1 MNHKGLTV
9 VVVVVVCVLLI
20 EFVSLKPKLFND
32 KVLWQGLEV
41 MMEWDDDEVVLGL
54 GQEEGLSMGA
64 EPR

>member
-1 MNHKGLTV
+1 M
-9 VVVVVVCVLLI
+9 VVVCVLLI